1 MNKIFKSGALFISLA
16 AIGISIPQTDLQA
29 EEVDFSCM
37 SYLVR
42 EKVQVTNRYKEVDIV
57 LRNRCP
63 GAVYW
68 SMCIEELSALTD
80 KIEEELTPSGFIEK
94 EKKSRVNLQLKK
106 LTDESRSGEVYEEFY
121 LNVAYGIQSPTKA
134 LCVASACEAKKRK
147 LKTQFRTNDK
157 AWQSAINALSARIS
171 KECPQTGW
179 GKKAQET
186 CEAEIRSSS
195 QADMEPF
202 AQKEKELK
210 DKLMGVDHERCQVYP
225 LARV

>member
-1 MNKIFKSGALFISLA
+1 MNTILKSGALFISLA
-16 AIGISIPQTDLQA
+16 AVAASTSLTDLQA

-42 EKVQVTNRYKEVDIV
+42 EKVQVSKKYKEVDII

-68 SMCIEELSALTD
+68 NMCIEQINPLTD

-94 EKKSRVNLQLKK
+94 EKKSKVNLQIKR
-106 LTDESRSGEVYEEFY
+106 LTDESPSGEVYEEFY
-121 LNVAYGIQSPTKA
+121 LNVAYAVQSLAKA
-134 LCVASACEAKKRK
+134 HCVASSCETKKRK
-147 LKTQFRTNDK
+147 LKTQLRTNNK
-157 AWQSAINALSARIS
+157 SWQAANQALSARIA
-171 KECPQTGW
+171 KECPQSGW
-179 GKKAQET
+179 GKQAQAT

-195 QADMEPF
+195 QADLEHF

-210 DKLMGVDHERCQVYP
+210 DKLMGVDPEQCRVYP
-225 LARV
+225 LARD

>member
-1 MNKIFKSGALFISLA
+1 MIFKSGALFISLA
-16 AIGISIPQTDLQA
+16 AVGISIPLTDLQA

-42 EKVQVTNRYKEVDIV
+42 EKVQVTKKYKEVDIV

-68 SMCIEELSALTD
+68 SMCIEQLNPLTE
-80 KIEEELTPSGFIEK
+80 KIKEELTPSGFIEE

-106 LTDESRSGEVYEEFY
+106 LTDDSRSGEVYEEFY
-121 LNVAYGIQSPTKA
+121 LNVAYGIQSPRKA
-134 LCVASACEAKKRK
+134 ACVANACEVKKSK
-147 LKTQFRTNDK
+147 LKTQFRTNDA
-157 AWQSAINALSARIS
+157 AWQSAIKALSLRLS

-179 GKKAQET
+179 RKTAQET

-195 QADMEPF
+195 QADFEHF
-202 AQKEKELK
+202 AQKEMELK
-210 DKLMGVDHERCQVYP
+210 DKLMGVDPEQCRVYP
-225 LARV
+225 LARD